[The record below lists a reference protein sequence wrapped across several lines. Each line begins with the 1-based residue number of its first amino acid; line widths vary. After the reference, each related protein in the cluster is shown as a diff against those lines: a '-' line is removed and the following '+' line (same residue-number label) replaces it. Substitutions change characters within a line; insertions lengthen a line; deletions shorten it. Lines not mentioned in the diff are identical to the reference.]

1 MTRRL
6 AAYATLSVLCAVPV
20 QSRAAEEL
28 PALPDAE
35 FLEYLGSWDGDDEDW
50 LVAEG
55 PLAAAPLD
63 ASRPAKTI
71 ESGGD
76 GETPPPR
83 EQKR

>member
-6 AAYATLSVLCAVPV
+6 VACATLSVLCAVPV
-20 QSRAAEEL
+20 VPHAADEV
-28 PALPDAE
+28 PALPDEE

-55 PLAAAPLD
+55 PLAAAPVD
-63 ASRPAKTI
+63 ASRPAKKI

-76 GETPPPR
+76 DDMPPPR

>member
-6 AAYATLSVLCAVPV
+6 AACATLSVLCAVPV
-20 QSRAAEEL
+20 SPRAADEV
-28 PALPDAE
+28 ALPPDGE

-55 PLAAAPLD
+55 ALAAAPA
-63 ASRPAKTI
+63 ASRPGTKI
-71 ESGGD
+71 ESSGD
-76 GETPPPR
+76 GEVPPPR

>member
-6 AAYATLSVLCAVPV
+6 AACATLSVLCAVPV
-20 QSRAAEEL
+20 ASYAADEV

-55 PLAAAPLD
+55 PLAAAPVD
-63 ASRPAKTI
+63 ASRPAKKI
-71 ESGGD
+71 ESSGD
-76 GETPPPR
+76 GDSPPPR

>member
-6 AAYATLSVLCAVPV
+6 VACATLSVLCAVPV
-20 QSRAAEEL
+20 VPHAADEV

-50 LVAEG
+50 LVAAS
-55 PLAAAPLD
+55 PPAAAPVD

>member
-6 AAYATLSVLCAVPV
+6 AACAALSVLCAVPV
-20 QSRAAEEL
+20 STQAADEVAA
-28 PALPDAE
+28 PPDAE

-55 PLAAAPLD
+55 ALAAAP
-63 ASRPAKTI
+63 AVRQPGTKI
-71 ESGGD
+71 ESSGD
-76 GETPPPR
+76 GEVPPPR

>member
-6 AAYATLSVLCAVPV
+6 AACATLSVLCAVPV
-20 QSRAAEEL
+20 ALHAADEV

-50 LVAEG
+50 LVAQG
-55 PLAAAPLD
+55 PLASASVD

-71 ESGGD
+71 ESSGD
-76 GETPPPR
+76 GETPAPR
-83 EQKR
+83 EQKQ